1 VDEDPVAAWQVHCDG
16 VQAVLDDP
24 ETAHR
29 ELANPHMG
37 RLPLETAIDQ
47 FYTADRAVGRKP
59 CPSGGGKPGLRGTTS
74 GRACRRASRK
84 CRRYPLSCSI

>member
-1 VDEDPVAAWQVHCDG
+1 MDEDPVAAWQVHCDG

-59 CPSGGGKPGLRGTTS
+59 CPSGGVSPACAGPQAAVPAGAPPGNAGDTR
-74 GRACRRASRK
+74 
-84 CRRYPLSCSI
+84 